1 MSRRESTSARVGG
14 VMVRVGEHLAAVL
27 DRCATPDRPRLFAR
41 WRERRLATASAK
53 QRARIAKARAMAVEE
68 LMAEQRAAHAGFAA
82 ARRRLE
88 ARR

>member
-1 MSRRESTSARVGG
+1 MSRRASTSARVGG

-27 DRCATPDRPRLFAR
+27 CRRATPDRPRLFAR